1 MTNQARIFLVKG
13 ICLVLLALVMVL
25 PVQAKDKSDDP
36 ISIVADVIGID
47 AEVMWEAVKSGQTIA
62 DVAVANGVSPQTVI
76 DALLTEKQA
85 VIDAMAAD
93 GRITAEK
100 AAEMMA
106 EAETSVAAYVNSPI
120 ESDKG
125 GKGKDKNS
133 KGKYSFPPAVIE
145 LLGVEEDVLWEAVKN
160 GQTIA
165 DVADANGVDPQTVI
179 DALLAEAEQKLV
191 KFVTEPIKFDKSG
204 KGKYSFP
211 SVIFEL
217 LGVEKDVLWGAVKN
231 GQTIADVAIDNGVD
245 PISIFDAL
253 MTEAQSDINAAVESG
268 KITAEEAS
276 EWLAKAETAMDK
288 LVYEPIGFD
297 KFRTYLKEDSE
308 DKELMD
314 VKPSDK
320 EGYDKPVTDKVWE
333 DKPSTGKE
341 GYVKPS
347 TGKVWSGSPKLTK

>member
-13 ICLVLLALVMVL
+13 ICLVLIALVMVL
-25 PVQAKDKSDDP
+25 PVQAKDKSDYP
-36 ISIVADVIGID
+36 SSIAADVIGID
-47 AEVMWEAVKSGQTIA
+47 AEVMWEAIKSGQTIA

-76 DALLTEKQA
+76 NALLTEKQA
-85 VIDAMAAD
+85 VIDAMV
-93 GRITAEK
+93 
-100 AAEMMA
+100 A
-106 EAETSVAAYVNSPI
+106 EAETSVSAYVNSPI
-120 ESDKG
+120 EFDKG

-133 KGKYSFPPAVIE
+133 KGKYSFPPVVIE
-145 LLGVEEDVLWEAVKN
+145 LLGVDEDVLWEAVKN

-165 DVADANGVDPQTVI
+165 DVA
-179 DALLAEAEQKLV
+179 
-191 KFVTEPIKFDKSG
+191 F
-204 KGKYSFP
+204 
-211 SVIFEL
+211 
-217 LGVEKDVLWGAVKN
+217 
-231 GQTIADVAIDNGVD
+231 DNGVD
-245 PISIFDAL
+245 PMSIFDAL

-320 EGYDKPVTDKVWE
+320 DGYDKPVTDKVWA

-341 GYVKPS
+341 GYVKP
-347 TGKVWSGSPKLTK
+347 